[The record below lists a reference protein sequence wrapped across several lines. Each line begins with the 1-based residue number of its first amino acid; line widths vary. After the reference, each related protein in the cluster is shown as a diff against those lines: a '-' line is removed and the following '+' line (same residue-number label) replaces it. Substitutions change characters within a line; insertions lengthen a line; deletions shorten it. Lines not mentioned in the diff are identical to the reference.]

1 MRKDSIAHII
11 IVIGT
16 LMFCT
21 LKAQTYSVGD
31 TVDNFGATVCVNDSG
46 FEDGYWDYNTDGLHK
61 IVWMNLFTS
70 W

>member
-21 LKAQTYSVGD
+21 LKAQTYTVGD
-31 TVDNFGATVCVNDSG
+31 TVDNFGATICVNDSG

>member
-21 LKAQTYSVGD
+21 LKAQTYTVGD
-31 TVDNFGATVCVNDSG
+31 TVDNFGTTICQNDSG
-46 FEDGYWDYNTDGLHK
+46 EWNYNTDGLHK